1 MTDSYLVP
9 NLSDNVLRNR
19 IGATNPERL
28 STFERRASTSGE
40 MFLKIDP
47 VKQTFNRK
55 HLSAIHERLF
65 GEVYEWA
72 GRMRDESFTLPN
84 GAQIHP
90 INISKGS
97 SSFDHFSRIDASLK
111 NVASDIRKASRY
123 RGLDEARFVTRAA
136 EIYSVVNT
144 AHPFREGNGRT
155 QRIFLEDL
163 GRAAGHEITW
173 SVIDGERNIKA
184 SIAAG
189 EDNNIVPMQQ
199 MFRDA
204 IQPERVAML
213 TEACAWLTSSS
224 AQAWKRDAEVETRT
238 LLPFTETNGIL
249 IARTEN
255 TALIVTGGNELII
268 ARANDVPANAEQY
281 AQVSVTGS
289 FEPSDYSYH
298 PQDARKVRK
307 TLRSG
312 LIKGASKGETQ
323 SRERND
329 DGYERE

>member
-1 MTDSYLVP
+1 MPIYNGDSYLIP
-9 NLSDNVLRNR
+9 GLPDAVLRNHDN
-19 IGATNPERL
+19 ITNPEIV
-28 STFERRASTSGE
+28 SAIEREVSAVGE
-40 MFLKIDP
+40 SSLRNDP

-55 HLSAIHERLF
+55 HLSALHERLF

-72 GRMRDESFTLPN
+72 GRMRDESFTLSD

-136 EIYSVVNT
+136 EMYSVVNT

-173 SVIDGERNIKA
+173 SVIDGERNIEA

-213 TEACAWLTSSS
+213 TGVARQQHTRLEKGCGNRNPNPTPLHRNQWHPDRPDRKYRSC
-224 AQAWKRDAEVETRT
+224 RD
-238 LLPFTETNGIL
+238 G
-249 IARTEN
+249 
-255 TALIVTGGNELII
+255 
-268 ARANDVPANAEQY
+268 
-281 AQVSVTGS
+281 
-289 FEPSDYSYH
+289 
-298 PQDARKVRK
+298 PQ
-307 TLRSG
+307 
-312 LIKGASKGETQ
+312 
-323 SRERND
+323 
-329 DGYERE
+329 